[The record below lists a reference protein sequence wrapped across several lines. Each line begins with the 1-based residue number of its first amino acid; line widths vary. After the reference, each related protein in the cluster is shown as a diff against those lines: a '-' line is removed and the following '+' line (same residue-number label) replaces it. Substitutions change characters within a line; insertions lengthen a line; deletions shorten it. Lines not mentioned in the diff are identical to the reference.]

1 MKVKVLASGSKGNST
16 LVMSNNTK
24 ILIDVGITVSKINC
38 LLDELNIALNG
49 LDGILISHIH
59 SDHIKG
65 LSSLIKKYKIP
76 IYARPELLYDLIK
89 YVPVDSIMVV
99 NDTNTV
105 IKDIKVEF
113 IETSHDVTSYGF
125 IISDPKTSMV
135 YITDTGYIN
144 KKYESITK
152 NKDIYII
159 ETNHD
164 EEMLM
169 NGPYPY
175 HLKQRVISD
184 KGHLSNRYTGKYLN
198 KVIGDNTK
206 YIFLAHISENNNTYD
221 LALEQIKE
229 EIISKH
235 FNDKQI
241 IVTHQNEETEL
252 VEV

>member
-1 MKVKVLASGSKGNST
+1 MKVKILASGSKGNST
-16 LVMSNNTK
+16 LVMSGDTM
-24 ILIDVGITVSKINC
+24 ILIDVGITVPQIKRILDKEQININ
-38 LLDELNIALNG
+38 DI
-49 LDGILISHIH
+49 DGILISHSH

-65 LSSLIKKYKIP
+65 LSNIVKNYNLSVYAKPELIYDLVKYIP
-76 IYARPELLYDLIK
+76 IE
-89 YVPVDSIMVV
+89 SIIVI
-99 NDTNTV
+99 NDDAV
-105 IKDIKVEF
+105 IGDINVKF

-125 IISDPKTSMV
+125 IISDSKASMV

-144 KKYESITK
+144 KKYEAITK
-152 NKDIYII
+152 NKDIYVI

-175 HLKQRVISD
+175 YLKQRVISD
-184 KGHLSNRYTGKYLN
+184 KGHLSNRYTGKYLT

-221 LALEQIKE
+221 LALEQVKE
-229 EIISKH
+229 ELASTN
-235 FNDKQI
+235 FSDDKI
-241 IVTHQNEETEL
+241 IVTHQNEETDM